1 MKYMITENKINQV
14 ALKWLNNNF
23 GDLTKLVKDD
33 RTFYVDKDQK
43 PLFYYYQHSSNEFI
57 NINYDR
63 IWVFLKFMFGMEYP
77 QTRDVI
83 RYWLKE
89 TYNLRGLKPMYT
101 QWPMEELLEE
111 AYNLKKK

>member
-1 MKYMITENKINQV
+1 
-14 ALKWLNNNF
+14 
-23 GDLTKLVKDD
+23 
-33 RTFYVDKDQK
+33 
-43 PLFYYYQHSSNEFI
+43 
-57 NINYDR
+57 
-63 IWVFLKFMFGMEYP
+63 MEYP

-101 QWPMEELLEE
+101 QWSMEELLEE